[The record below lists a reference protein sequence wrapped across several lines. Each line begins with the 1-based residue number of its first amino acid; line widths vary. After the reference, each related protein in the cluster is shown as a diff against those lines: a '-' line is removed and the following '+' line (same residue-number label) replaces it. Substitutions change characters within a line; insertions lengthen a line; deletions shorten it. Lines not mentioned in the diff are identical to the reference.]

1 VNRPSTIAIDGPA
14 GSGKS
19 TISEL
24 LARRFGYLFV
34 DTGAFYRAITYVV
47 LKSEIPLEDT
57 DAIQDLLDTLQLRF
71 EGTPDSGYCVFA
83 NGEDVTQELR
93 SKYVEGSVSA
103 IAQMPNVRKSLLPL
117 QREVAAQGNIIL
129 AGRDIGTVVLPD
141 AELKLYLDATLGE
154 RARRRHMQ
162 MAAAGTT
169 SSQEGVESAL
179 AERDRVDSERSLAPL
194 TKAED
199 AFYLLTDGKTI
210 SDVVDEISEIIETWE
225 PS

>member
-1 VNRPSTIAIDGPA
+1 
-14 GSGKS
+14 
-19 TISEL
+19 
-24 LARRFGYLFV
+24 
-34 DTGAFYRAITYVV
+34 
-47 LKSEIPLEDT
+47 
-57 DAIQDLLDTLQLRF
+57 
-71 EGTPDSGYCVFA
+71 
-83 NGEDVTQELR
+83 
-93 SKYVEGSVSA
+93 
-103 IAQMPNVRKSLLPL
+103 
-117 QREVAAQGNIIL
+117 
-129 AGRDIGTVVLPD
+129 
-141 AELKLYLDATLGE
+141 
-154 RARRRHMQ
+154 MQ